1 MGGYPS
7 DQQPTLGASSCFF
20 CCGNSCASLPVIKP
34 SPIPYER
41 ACVSRTCLP
50 GDGSTYS
57 STYLCAKRD
66 RAQDVR
72 CVRDQWRRQE
82 QSRVRDAH
90 AICAR
95 MSDHDLGQLRS
106 HHVSAPCLAQKT
118 APCLPCPE
126 NSPLKDFGTFQ
137 KNFWACKNPSHSG
150 RICLGTF

>member
-95 MSDHDLGQLRS
+95 MSDHDPGQLRS

-118 APCLPCPE
+118 ASSLALPRKQ
-126 NSPLKDFGTFQ
+126 PLERFRDLSEKF
-137 KNFWACKNPSHSG
+137 
-150 RICLGTF
+150 LGL